1 MTIPGKT
8 RSFLAAARVAN
19 LPGVASH
26 ATTGCLLAWWL
37 LPSVA
42 GGPATTPWPWG
53 TIALAAA
60 AGVLL
65 CIAGNLLNDWHDHAW
80 DARHRPERALPA
92 GHFHPATFFV
102 LGSTSLIAG
111 VAMMFF
117 ANASSGLVALAIA
130 ACVAV
135 YTRMHK
141 RALWTVVPLAMCRA
155 LLPWMGALAVHG
167 GAPAFHDP
175 GWWIIAAF
183 GTALFA
189 WTCGLSL
196 DARGE
201 STGGGGPALAPWLL
215 LAAAPLIPL
224 PWLTPRFPL
233 PWLGLL
239 PAILW
244 LGIVR
249 GPYRH
254 TAKQRVSALLAGLPL
269 LDLAVLIPAC
279 HLAAAGHTWMSWI
292 PLLAFA
298 LGRQLQRTAAA
309 T

>member
-1 MTIPGKT
+1 MAIPTKT
-8 RSFLAAARVAN
+8 RSFLAAMRVAN

-26 ATTGCLLAWWL
+26 AATGGLLAWWL
-37 LPSVA
+37 LPDLA
-42 GGPATTPWPWG
+42 TPWPWF
-53 TIALAAA
+53 TIVLAAV

-80 DARHRPERALPA
+80 DARHRPERALPS
-92 GHFHPATFFV
+92 GHFRPATFFV
-102 LGSTSLIAG
+102 LGTTALISG

-117 ANASSGLVALAIA
+117 TGIFSGLMALAIA
-130 ACVAV
+130 TCIVI

-141 RALWTVVPLAMCRA
+141 RALWTVAPLAMCRA
-155 LLPWMGALAVHG
+155 LLPWMGALAIHG
-167 GAPAFHDP
+167 GAPVASDP

-201 STGGGGPALAPWLL
+201 STGGGPTLAPWLL
-215 LAAAPLIPL
+215 LAAAPL
-224 PWLTPRFPL
+224 FPL
-233 PWLGLL
+233 PWLVPQSALTWVGLL
-239 PAILW
+239 PAMIW

-249 GPYRH
+249 GPLRH

-269 LDLAVLIPAC
+269 LDLIVLIPVYQIV
-279 HLAAAGHTWMSWI
+279 AAQPSWTLWI

-298 LGRQLQRTAAA
+298 LGRQLQRAAAA